1 MGVVEFLDAV
11 LPTRAGGYKVDVSR
25 GERNGRMS
33 PEWFSRPDDEQYLS
47 LDDLAANVK
56 GRYARSR
63 SRVLQT
69 GDIRVEAVRDGPAG
83 CSW

>member
-1 MGVVEFLDAV
+1 MS
-11 LPTRAGGYKVDVSR
+11 AGASGT
-25 GERNGRMS
+25 GGC
-33 PEWFSRPDDEQYLS
+33 RPNDSVDDEQYLS
-47 LDDLAANVK
+47 LDDLAANVQ

-83 CSW
+83 CS